1 MKYADMIRRS
11 YFRREAEGFLELGLC
26 DYALEALQKIDNRI
40 MQEDAG
46 MLYLKGEC
54 LRSLNRFQ
62 EAWGVL
68 ETVATI
74 RPGHVYV
81 LVSLACCQK
90 RAGRVDL
97 ASHTIQEALLFEPEN
112 SLLHFNASCYYSLL
126 GNKEKTLHHL
136 NIALTLDPMCREQI
150 SEDPD
155 FDPVRGEPEFL
166 SLLDYVV

>member
-1 MKYADMIRRS
+1 MIRLS
-11 YFRREAEGFLELGLC
+11 YFRREAEGFLELGLS

-40 MQEDAG
+40 IQEDAG

-74 RPGHVYV
+74 RPGHVAV

-97 ASHTIQEALLFEPEN
+97 ASSTIQDALLFEPEN
-112 SLLHFNASCYYSLL
+112 ATLHFNASCYYSLL
-126 GNKEKTLHHL
+126 GDKEKMLHHL
-136 NIALTLDPMCREQI
+136 NIALTLDPTYWEQT

-155 FDPVRGEPEFL
+155 FDSVRDEPEFR